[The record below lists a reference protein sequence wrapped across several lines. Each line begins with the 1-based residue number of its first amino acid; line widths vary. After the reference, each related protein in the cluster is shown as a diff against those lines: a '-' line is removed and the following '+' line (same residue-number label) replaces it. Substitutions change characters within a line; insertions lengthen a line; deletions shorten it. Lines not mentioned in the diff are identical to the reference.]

1 MNTQHVE
8 SYHNPT
14 FINSLFIIH
23 HFIDFLNY
31 HEILLSITYGKSVEK
46 KLRKN
51 NNFFWCLK
59 NTHGI

>member
-46 KLRKN
+46 
-51 NNFFWCLK
+51 
-59 NTHGI
+59 